1 MGFERVFLSVR
12 PIVLSLARSTM
23 FSSTTV
29 SSSSRNV
36 HRARPLGGLEQ
47 AKAISLA
54 SAAPSKIRGRAE
66 AAECLRVRTAANPS
80 CTSCWRVR
88 LTVATLVFR
97 AFEIWLSL
105 HPSPP
110 SEASAFNRMRA
121 FMSCRAG
128 CLPAWIN
135 LSSCSRSSSLSFT
148 TYLFT
153 AISLAAT
160 NRLRH
165 CAAEP
170 SIRKFHA
177 SSMTQGTSD
186 VKLCPAGLSGAGGFH
201 PDDPRGG
208 GRGAHACATGGRPEG
223 RYLPGLRGGE
233 RGR

>member
-66 AAECLRVRTAANPS
+66 AAECLRVSTAANPS

-97 AFEIWLSL
+97 ALEIWAFDPTVGQEAEAQAEREIERL
-105 HPSPP
+105 HAKIGQLTV
-110 SEASAFNRMRA
+110 ENDFFGKR
-121 FMSCRAG
+121 F
-128 CLPAWIN
+128 
-135 LSSCSRSSSLSFT
+135 
-148 TYLFT
+148 
-153 AISLAAT
+153 
-160 NRLRH
+160 
-165 CAAEP
+165 
-170 SIRKFHA
+170 
-177 SSMTQGTSD
+177 
-186 VKLCPAGLSGAGGFH
+186 
-201 PDDPRGG
+201 
-208 GRGAHACATGGRPEG
+208 GR
-223 RYLPGLRGGE
+223 
-233 RGR
+233 